1 MHILVVPSWYKSP
14 QTPVYGSFFEEQ
26 ARALQLLGH
35 EVRVLYPVLLPF
47 KFTKKTNSVTQIN
60 DDGLLTFNIYWSPY
74 QPRIR
79 KLSYYL
85 FSKFV
90 AEWFEGYIKQFG
102 KPDVIHAHCV
112 FYAGIAAQYLA
123 QKYNIP
129 LVVSEHNTD
138 FITEKNG
145 NAIVHKTELRTAKK
159 VLENAQKSLVV
170 SSRFAADLTQK
181 LKLEPHVLGVMPN
194 MVKDDFLNIP
204 ILDLPPKTESFTF
217 LSISFIYWRKNIQ
230 LLIDA
235 FSQIHSQIPSAKLV
249 IGGEGEDLASLKD
262 YVAQL
267 GLSHK
272 IAFLGYLDR
281 AQVVVQMQQCQVYAF
296 TSFYE
301 SFGVVLI
308 EALAAG
314 KPLISTNSAGP
325 QDIVTPQNG
334 ILVPDFEV
342 ETFANAMLEMYQNYD
357 KYDPV
362 ALRNDAKNRFSA
374 NTIMLKT
381 LDIYTEI
388 VKNNTK

>member
-47 KFTKKTNSVTQIN
+47 NFIKKNNSVTQIN
-60 DDGLLTFNIYWSPY
+60 DDGLLTFNVYWSPY
-74 QPRIR
+74 QPRLR
-79 KLSYYL
+79 QLSYYL

-90 AEWFEGYIKQFG
+90 GKWFEGYIKQFG

-123 QKYNIP
+123 QKHNIP
-129 LVVSEHNTD
+129 LVLSEHNTD

-145 NAIVHKTELRTAKK
+145 NAIINKTELRTAKK

-170 SSRFAADLTQK
+170 SSQFAADLTKK
-181 LKLEPHVLGVMPN
+181 LQLAPQVLGVMPN

-235 FSQIHSQIPSAKLV
+235 FAKIHSQIPSAKLA
-249 IGGEGEDLASLKD
+249 IGGEGEDLASLKE

-281 AQVVVQMQQCQVYAF
+281 AQVAAQMQQCQVYAF

-342 ETFANAMLEMYQNYD
+342 ETFANAMLEMYQNYH
-357 KYDPV
+357 KYDPI

-381 LDIYTEI
+381 LDIYTEVI
-388 VKNNTK
+388 KIK